1 MLFNLHTFMLS
12 ATTTPNPEFSVNIT
26 QNGNPSI
33 GRNYTLICS
42 IFPNL
47 NMTVRAFEW
56 FYQDELTNAINTSS
70 HVKVINQ
77 LFESELSFFPLH
89 ESHTGEYTCQAS
101 LGNGTRESSY
111 FVNTT
116 GMFLDLL
123 ISKLILESYIY
134 STKY

>member
-1 MLFNLHTFMLS
+1 MLSS
-12 ATTTPNPEFSVNIT
+12 ATTTPGFTVNIT
-26 QNGNPSI
+26 QNGNSSI

-42 IFPNL
+42 IRFSNL

-56 FYQDELTNAINTSS
+56 FYQDEPTNAKTKINTSS

-77 LFESELSFFPLH
+77 SFESELSFFPLH

-101 LGNGTRESSY
+101 LGNDTRESSY
-111 FVNTT
+111 FVNTI

-123 ISKLILESYIY
+123 IGEIILVSYIY
-134 STKY
+134 STTH